1 MGKKTKAQVVA
12 RFGGYLL
19 REDASLAYGARDWNI
34 TGATA
39 TFQVGPYKYGKSTAN
54 AVMFG
59 VMASATDNTECFV
72 TVSWQDGSN
81 ITMGG
86 LARTSYAD
94 GQYMAKTIRDM
105 SGVDPQQVQQQT
117 QAYWNPHTN
126 RWELNGQYWNG
137 SAWELI

>member
-72 TVSWQDGSN
+72 TVSWPDGSN

-86 LARTSYAD
+86 LASYARCE
-94 GQYMAKTIRDM
+94 A
-105 SGVDPQQVQQQT
+105 
-117 QAYWNPHTN
+117 
-126 RWELNGQYWNG
+126 
-137 SAWELI
+137 